1 MSTTQRPTND
11 AQRPT
16 PNERRT
22 TTDDRRLQEYV
33 HALRR
38 RTRAEVR
45 FDAFTRVL
53 YSTDASI
60 YQVLP
65 LGVVIPRTEEDLVA
79 AVALAAEYGVPLLPR
94 GSGSSLAGQA
104 VGRAVVLDTSK
115 YLNRVLEVQPQ
126 ERVAVVQPG
135 VVLEHL
141 NRHLRPY
148 GLMFGPDPASAER
161 ATLGGM
167 AGNNST
173 GAHSI
178 LYGMTVDNVPA
189 LDVVLADGTPA
200 RLEAVDGRTLAT
212 RARGQGPEARL
223 YRDIPAIIREVAEE
237 IRARFPRHWRRSSGY
252 NLNYL
257 LRGLEQD
264 RFNLAEVVVGSE
276 GTLAVVRRLTLRLVE
291 RPARTG
297 LCVVHCDDLIQAMH
311 VNLAA
316 LACCRPSAVELMDR
330 FLLDLARQVPA
341 YARQMG
347 FVQGNPEALMVVEF
361 YGKNEAEILRK
372 IEHLEA
378 HLRRQGL
385 AHTFVR
391 ALSPEDQARVW
402 YVRKVGL
409 GLMMGIRGDFKPIPF
424 IEDVAV
430 PPERLPD
437 YVQDILDLMRRFDTR
452 VAMYA
457 HASAGCLHIRPLI
470 NLKDAAEV
478 RKMAE
483 IADAV
488 ADLALK
494 YGGAMSGEHGD
505 GLARSRFN
513 ERIFGPVLYQAMRRI
528 KAVFDPEGRLNPGK
542 VVDAPP
548 MTENLRY
555 GPDYRVRP
563 FPTRLNW
570 DDFLGFHR
578 AVEQCNGAG
587 VCRKIAAGTM
597 CPTFMA
603 TRDEADSTRGRANAL
618 RAWLSGKPLAP
629 DDHQVYQVL
638 RLCIGCKACKAE
650 CPSAVDMNK
659 IKTEWTAWYYDRY
672 GLPLRNRLMGH
683 IHRVNALL
691 APFWWLVNPVMASR
705 LFRHTVGRVLGIHPS
720 QKLPALAPQTFL
732 RWWRSRPQAPREAPR
747 GPVVLFPDTFVT
759 YNHPEVGRAAVQV
772 LEAAGFQVVVPEKRV
787 CCGRPLLSQ
796 GMLETARKHATHNVA
811 LLVEYARAGVPI
823 VGVEPSCILT
833 IRDEYPDLVPGEDAD
848 RVARHARTLDEFLAR
863 LVEEDP
869 EALPVRPP
877 EAPVYVHV
885 HCHQKALVGPEP
897 TLRLLRALGAE
908 VRYIDAGCC
917 GMAGSF
923 GYEAEHYHLS
933 VRIAEDRLLPAL
945 REAPEEAIVVA
956 NGTSCR
962 HQIQDLAGRR
972 PLHLAELLARG
983 MA

>member
-1 MSTTQRPTND
+1 MTETRVQAF
-11 AQRPT
+11 AQ
-16 PNERRT
+16 
-22 TTDDRRLQEYV
+22 
-33 HALRR
+33 ALRKH
-38 RTRAEVR
+38 TQAEVYL
-45 FDAFTRVL
+45 DDLTRTL

-60 YQVLP
+60 YQVYP
-65 LGVVIPRTEEDLVA
+65 LAVVIPHTEEDLIA
-79 AVALAAEYGVPLLPR
+79 AVALAAEHELPLLPR
-94 GSGSSLAGQA
+94 GSGSSLAGQT
-104 VGRAVVLDTSK
+104 VGQAVVLDTSK
-115 YLNRVLEVQPQ
+115 YLNRVLELQP
-126 ERVAVVQPG
+126 EARRVVVQPG
-135 VVLEHL
+135 IVLDHL
-141 NRHLRPY
+141 NRFLRFH

-178 LYGMTVDNVPA
+178 LYGMTVDHVLA
-189 LDVVLADGTPA
+189 LDVVLADGSTARFEALDPA
-200 RLEAVDGRTLAT
+200 AWQAK
-212 RARGQGPEARL
+212 ARGDSLEARL
-223 YRDIPAIIREVAEE
+223 YREIPAIIQDVADE
-237 IRARFPRHWRRSSGY
+237 IRARFPKHWRRSSGY

-257 LRGLEQD
+257 LRGLEQG
-264 RFNLAEVVVGSE
+264 RLNLAQLVVGSE
-276 GTLAVVRRLTLRLVE
+276 GTLAVIRRLTLNLVE
-291 RPARTG
+291 RPKRTG
-297 LCVVHCDDLIQAMH
+297 LVVVHCDDLIQAMH

-316 LACCRPSAVELMDR
+316 LECCAPSAVELMDR

-361 YGKNEAEILRK
+361 YGETEAEIVRK
-372 IEHLEA
+372 IEHLET
-378 HLRRQGL
+378 HLRRRGL

-391 ALSPEDQARVW
+391 ALTPEDQARVW

-430 PPERLPD
+430 PPEQLPD

-457 HASAGCLHIRPLI
+457 HASAGCLHIRPFI
-470 NLKDAAEV
+470 NLKDPAEV
-478 RKMAE
+478 QKMAE

-505 GLARSRFN
+505 GLARSQFN

-528 KAVFDPEGRLNPGK
+528 KYTFDPQGRLNPGK

-555 GPDYRVRP
+555 GPDYRVRA

-570 DDFLGFHR
+570 DDFLGFDR

-587 VCRKIAAGTM
+587 VCRKIGSGTM
-597 CPTFMA
+597 CPTYMA
-603 TRDEADSTRGRANAL
+603 TRDERDSTRGRANAL
-618 RAWLSGKPLAP
+618 RAWLSGKPVAL

-638 RLCIGCKACKAE
+638 KLCIGCKACKAE

-672 GLPLRNRLMGH
+672 GLPLRNRVLGH
-683 IHRVNALL
+683 IHQLNRWLSPF
-691 APFWWLVNPVMASR
+691 APLVNPVMRSR
-705 LFRHTVGRVLGIHPS
+705 VFRRVLARVLGLHPDRT
-720 QKLPALAPQTFL
+720 LPLLARQTFL
-732 RWWRSRPQAPREAPR
+732 AWWKHRPPRSSPASR
-747 GPVVLFPDTFVT
+747 GRVVLFPDTFIT
-759 YNHPEVGRAAVQV
+759 YNDPHIGRAAVEV
-772 LEAAGFQVVVPEKRV
+772 LEALGYEVVVAEQRV

-796 GMLETARKHATHNVA
+796 GLLEAARRNARHNVA
-811 LLVEYARAGVPI
+811 LLAAYARQGIPI
-823 VGVEPSCILT
+823 LGLEPSCILT
-833 IRDEYPDLVPGEDAD
+833 IRDEYPDLVGTEEA
-848 RVARHARTLDEFLAR
+848 RLVARHSMTLDEFLADLLSR
-863 LVEEDP
+863 EPD
-869 EALPVRPP
+869 ALPFRAPRK
-877 EAPVYVHV
+877 PVYVHV

-897 TLRLLRALGAE
+897 TLQVLRTLGVD

-917 GMAGSF
+917 GMAGAF
-923 GYEAEHYHLS
+923 GYEAEHYDLS

-945 REAPEEAIVVA
+945 REAPDEAIVVA

-962 HQIQDLAGRR
+962 HQIQDLAHRE
-972 PLHLAELLARG
+972 PVHLVEVLAAGLVRTAAEMSG
-983 MA
+983 